1 MKRMNGIGAAVV
13 AATLSMLSGVA
24 EAQWVMLARHVV
36 GRVEQMSQTS
46 PVGASY
52 DVAAVIVDVAPDKV
66 FDTVKR
72 RFAASTEAKVTRTD
86 DARRSIEFTD
96 GSQIGGI
103 QVSALGDGL
112 SQLMV
117 STAHPGVRTS
127 TTATIVERILAVCRE
142 LNVSCQKPQS

>member
-1 MKRMNGIGAAVV
+1 MKRTGRGCTLLLGGILLA
-13 AATLSMLSGVA
+13 LSGVA

-46 PVGASY
+46 PNGASY
-52 DVAAVIVDVAPDKV
+52 DVASVIVDVAPEKV

-72 RFAASTEAKVTRTD
+72 RLAASTEARVTRTD

-103 QVSALGDGL
+103 QVTTLGDGL
-112 SQLMV
+112 SQLLV

-127 TTATIVERILAVCRE
+127 TTATIVERILAVCRD
-142 LNVSCQKPQS
+142 LGVSCQQPQP